1 MELSDEE
8 VYGSNTEVNEQ
19 QEVVRGGGYW
29 RANDRKRNKEKE
41 ARLEGRDSKSW
52 EDVVKKPQ
60 LESLHLVL
68 SFQGNGEKQVEKA
81 TKLASVGKVKV

>member
-1 MELSDEE
+1 M
-8 VYGSNTEVNEQ
+8 
-19 QEVVRGGGYW
+19 
-29 RANDRKRNKEKE
+29 ANDRKRNKEQE

-52 EDVVKKPQ
+52 EDVVKKSK
-60 LESLHLVL
+60 LESLLVL

>member
-29 RANDRKRNKEKE
+29 MANDRKRNKEQE

-60 LESLHLVL
+60 LESLLVL

>member
-1 MELSDEE
+1 MEMSNEE

-29 RANDRKRNKEKE
+29 MANDRKRNKEQE

-52 EDVVKKPQ
+52 EDVVKKSK
-60 LESLHLVL
+60 LESLLVL

>member
-1 MELSDEE
+1 MSDEE

-29 RANDRKRNKEKE
+29 MANDRKRNKEQE

-52 EDVVKKPQ
+52 EDVVKKSK

-81 TKLASVGKVKV
+81 TKLASVGSVVKV

>member
-1 MELSDEE
+1 MSDEE

-29 RANDRKRNKEKE
+29 MANDRKRNKEQE

-60 LESLHLVL
+60 LESLLVL

-81 TKLASVGKVKV
+81 TKLASVGSVVKV

>member
-1 MELSDEE
+1 MRDEKL
-8 VYGSNTEVNEQ
+8 YGSNTEVNEQ

-29 RANDRKRNKEKE
+29 MANDRKRNKEQE

-52 EDVVKKPQ
+52 EDVVKKSK
-60 LESLHLVL
+60 LESLLVL

>member
-1 MELSDEE
+1 MELSNEE

-29 RANDRKRNKEKE
+29 MANDRKRNKEQE

-60 LESLHLVL
+60 LESLLVL